1 MYRCILRTNN
11 AHRQLSLG
19 AVVSILHA
27 GYRPVPGSKGKTRD
41 AVHENLSSLPHG
53 ENWVR
58 QQVSSYRQL
67 RTSTFKNHH

>member
-1 MYRCILRTNN
+1 MYRCISRTNS

-41 AVHENLSSLPHG
+41 AVHENLSTLPHG
-53 ENWVR
+53 EN
-58 QQVSSYRQL
+58 
-67 RTSTFKNHH
+67 